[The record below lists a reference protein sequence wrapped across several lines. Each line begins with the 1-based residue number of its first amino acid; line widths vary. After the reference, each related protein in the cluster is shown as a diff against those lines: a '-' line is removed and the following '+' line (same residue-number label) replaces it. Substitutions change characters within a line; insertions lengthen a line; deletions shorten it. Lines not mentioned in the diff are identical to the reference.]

1 MEIAIVGAGTAGTAV
16 AVAWDRAGHR
26 IVAATGRDAT
36 AERVATWLPA
46 TPVRRIGEAVAKAEV
61 VAIGVPDDALAA
73 VVAEVATAVDP
84 GVWVLHLSGANGL
97 DVLDPVVAA
106 GGRPLALHPL
116 QTFADVAGALVAL
129 EDCAVAVT
137 AIDPDGF
144 AVGERLAADL
154 GGRPFRL
161 SDGARPLYHAA
172 AVFASNYLVAVSG
185 AAETLLS
192 LAGVPDA
199 RDAMHPLQRATLA
212 NVHRLGPQSALTGPT
227 VRADVGTIE
236 RNLEA
241 LAAAAP
247 QLVAAYVEL
256 SRLALAVAGDRLASG
271 GRAAVEEVLAAW
283 S

>member
-16 AVAWDRAGHR
+16 GVAWDRAGHR
-26 IVAATGRDAT
+26 IVAATGRAAT

-46 TPVRRIGEAVAKAEV
+46 TPVCTIAEGVAKAEV
-61 VAIGVPDDALAA
+61 VAIAVPDDALPT
-73 VVAEVATAVDP
+73 VVAEVAAAVAP
-84 GVWVLHLSGANGL
+84 GAWVLHLSGAHGL
-97 DVLDPVVAA
+97 EVLDPVVAA
-106 GGRPLALHPL
+106 GGRVLALHPL
-116 QTFADVAGALVAL
+116 QTFADVVGALAAL
-129 EDCAVAVT
+129 GDCAVAVT
-137 AIDPDGF
+137 AVDADGY
-144 AVGERLAADL
+144 ATGEQLATDL

-161 SDGARPLYHAA
+161 SDAERPLYHAA

-199 RDAMHPLQRATLA
+199 RGAMRPLQQATLA
-212 NVHRLGPQSALTGPT
+212 NVHRLGPRSALTGPT

-236 RNLEA
+236 RNLQA
-241 LAAAAP
+241 LAEAAP

-256 SRLALAVAGDRLASG
+256 SRLALLVAGDRLSSS
-271 GRAAVEEVLAAW
+271 GRASVEEVLAAW